1 MSPSTAKR
9 FCYPFALSLS
19 KRLSAEVLFDKL
31 TTNGSSYDEAAGPN
45 IDMSSSAFLAE
56 NQPRQSLQ
64 QPIRQHQTVAW
75 LALRLKAEQGK
86 VSQVRR
92 FIQPVL

>member
-1 MSPSTAKR
+1 MAPSTAKR

-19 KRLSAEVLFDKL
+19 KGLSAEGWFDKL
-31 TTNGSSYDEAAGPN
+31 TTNGSSCDEAAGPK

-56 NQPRQSLQ
+56 NQPRQPLQ
-64 QPIRQHQTVAW
+64 QPIRQHQTVAC
-75 LALRLKAEQGK
+75 LALRLKTEQGK

-92 FIQPVL
+92 LIQPVL